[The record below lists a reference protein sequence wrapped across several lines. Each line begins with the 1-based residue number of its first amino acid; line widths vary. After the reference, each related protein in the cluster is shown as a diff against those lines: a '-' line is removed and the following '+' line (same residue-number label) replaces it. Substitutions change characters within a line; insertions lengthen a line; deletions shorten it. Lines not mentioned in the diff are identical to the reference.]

1 MKELEDLKLL
11 KKIIEKNKKEIFESI
26 YLDLKKSK
34 EDILFSEYLPVINE
48 INYFLKNLKKWKKRK
63 KIYNE
68 FFLLGG
74 KSYIEYIPYG
84 KVLIISPWN
93 YPFQLALLP
102 LVGAMGSG
110 NKIILKPSEY
120 SINTSKILKKII
132 EELHNENYK
141 IVLGG
146 SETIEE
152 ILKEKINYIF
162 FTGSTE
168 VGKIIYKKAS
178 EKLIPIT
185 LELGGKSPV
194 IIEDKESIEKGVE
207 KILWGKF
214 LNLGQTCVA
223 PDYILLPKG
232 NLDIFLENVKKYLKN
247 SLKEGKIINEKNK
260 KRLKELLIGENI
272 IYQENNDKT
281 DFPFTI
287 ILNPNE
293 NSKIMREEIFG
304 PILPVIEYE
313 NLKEEYKKLDHKEIP
328 LAIYIFTKHI
338 DKEKISKIKA
348 GGITINGTL
357 FQVTSKYLP
366 FGGVGASGIG
376 KYHGKY
382 SFETFSQERTI
393 FDGTYIN
400 IKILNYFM
408 KKIGKI
414 FSS

>member
-102 LVGAMGSG
+102 FVGAMGSG
-110 NKIILKPSEY
+110 NKIILKPSEH

-132 EELHNENYK
+132 EELNDENYK

-178 EKLIPIT
+178 EKLIPVT

-232 NLDIFLENVKKYLKN
+232 NLDIFLENVKKYLRN

-272 IYQENNDKT
+272 IYQENKNKV

-313 NLKEEYKKLDHKEIP
+313 NLKKEYEKLEHKEIP
-328 LAIYIFTKHI
+328 LAIYIFTKNI

-366 FGGVGASGIG
+366 FGGVGASGVG

-414 FSS
+414 FSI

>member
-272 IYQENNDKT
+272 IYQENNNKT

-287 ILNPNE
+287 ILNPSE

>member
-102 LVGAMGSG
+102 FVGAMGSG
-110 NKIILKPSEY
+110 NKIILKPSEH

-132 EELHNENYK
+132 EELNDENYK

-178 EKLIPIT
+178 EKLIPVT

-232 NLDIFLENVKKYLKN
+232 NLDIFLENVKKYLRN

-272 IYQENNDKT
+272 IYQENNNKV

-313 NLKEEYKKLDHKEIP
+313 NLKEEYEKLEYKEIP
-328 LAIYIFTKHI
+328 LAVYIFTKNI

>member
-102 LVGAMGSG
+102 FVGAMGSG

-132 EELHNENYK
+132 EELNDENYK

-178 EKLIPIT
+178 EKLIPVT

-232 NLDIFLENVKKYLKN
+232 NLDIFLENVKKYLRN

-272 IYQENNDKT
+272 IYQENKNKV

-313 NLKEEYKKLDHKEIP
+313 NLKEEYEKLEHKEIP
-328 LAIYIFTKHI
+328 LAIYIFTKNI

>member
-102 LVGAMGSG
+102 FVGAMGSG
-110 NKIILKPSEY
+110 NKIILKPSEH

-132 EELHNENYK
+132 EELNDENYK

-178 EKLIPIT
+178 EKLIPVT

-232 NLDIFLENVKKYLKN
+232 NLDIFLENVKKYLRN

-272 IYQENNDKT
+272 IYQENNNKV

-313 NLKEEYKKLDHKEIP
+313 NLKEEYTDSVSVVHSD
-328 LAIYIFTKHI
+328 YC
-338 DKEKISKIKA
+338 
-348 GGITINGTL
+348 
-357 FQVTSKYLP
+357 
-366 FGGVGASGIG
+366 
-376 KYHGKY
+376 
-382 SFETFSQERTI
+382 
-393 FDGTYIN
+393 
-400 IKILNYFM
+400 
-408 KKIGKI
+408 
-414 FSS
+414 

>member
-102 LVGAMGSG
+102 FVGAMGSG
-110 NKIILKPSEY
+110 NKIILKPSEH

-132 EELHNENYK
+132 EELNDENYK

-178 EKLIPIT
+178 EKLIPVT

-232 NLDIFLENVKKYLKN
+232 NLDIFLENVKKYLRN

-272 IYQENNDKT
+272 IYQENNNKV

-313 NLKEEYKKLDHKEIP
+313 NLKEEYEKLEYKEIP
-328 LAIYIFTKHI
+328 LAVYIFTKNI

-366 FGGVGASGIG
+366 FGGVGASGVG

-414 FSS
+414 FSI